1 MHKKQFLTPADIA
14 AELDIS
20 SSTVLRKIHAG
31 EIPAIAVSER
41 IYRIP
46 SASFE
51 MYKAGRLRQAEM
63 APLGGRKA
71 RPRIGQGES
80 LPKAPSEV
88 RLARHA

>member
-1 MHKKQFLTPADIA
+1 MQRKAFLTPADIA

-31 EIPAIAVSER
+31 EIPAIAVSDR

-51 MYKAGRLRQAEM
+51 LYKARRLRQAEM
-63 APLGGRKA
+63 APLGSRKP
-71 RPRIGQGES
+71 RPQIGEGER
-80 LPKAPSEV
+80 LPTASTEAQ
-88 RLARHA
+88 LARHS